1 MFELVGT
8 RVVPPH
14 LAIDP
19 VDLPILILQL
29 AAHVDRH
36 VSQIAD
42 HRVHLAHVLLHLCF
56 TSVVRDLGDVAT
68 LRAQPVAIVHHPLGL
83 VVDNLT
89 VIVPLPRALVFLEAG
104 ASAEGKST
112 SSSADRYRSRF
123 RETRHIE
130 QREMLFFSYFFFLAS
145 KDLQDL
151 QGVKKNF
158 PSEEF
163 YL

>member
-1 MFELVGT
+1 MGSLVGHLYP
-8 RVVPPH
+8 RLVRFA

-42 HRVHLAHVLLHLCF
+42 HRVHLAHVLLHLRF

-68 LRAQPVAIVHHPLGL
+68 LRAEPVAIVHHPLGL

-89 VIVPLPRALVFLEAG
+89 VIVPLPRALVLLEAG
-104 ASAEGKST
+104 AFVAWKNAET
-112 SSSADRYRSRF
+112 AALFHSS
-123 RETRHIE
+123 EI
-130 QREMLFFSYFFFLAS
+130 FLGLAHVGV
-145 KDLQDL
+145 DLVHTLLDSVQL
-151 QGVKKNF
+151 LALMV
-158 PSEEF
+158 
-163 YL
+163 